1 MVANQWKYFIGSS
14 ILSAGLLLKAGAPV
28 AAIALGLVL
37 VTGVM
42 WFRQRSIQRL
52 RR

>member
-1 MVANQWKYFIGSS
+1 MVANPWKYLIGSS
-14 ILSAGLLLKAGAPV
+14 ILSAGLLLKAGAP
-28 AAIALGLVL
+28 AGAIALGLVL

-42 WFRQRSIQRL
+42 WFRQRSTPRL